1 MMHAG
6 VGKALGGVC
15 ICTIVGEPQNL
26 VIGQQAV

>member
-6 VGKALGGVC
+6 VGKALGGV
-15 ICTIVGEPQNL
+15 CTIVGEPQNL